1 MNQVLRDQVKG
12 LARNQGNKQQEHK
25 ETTCQIKTTLKKTTS
40 ETSTETTLISE
51 QINISH
57 VKKCGEAIRSRND
70 TIEKKKKT
78 RQKHIYDLSV
88 YIEHRMRFT
97 FRISLLEVL
106 SVDSKYVMLNTKFC
120 PSAAKLRR
128 TLHAFFEIR
137 FFMCFLFV
145 SYMCINCFLSI
156 SQLV

>member
-25 ETTCQIKTTLKKTTS
+25 EPTCQIKTTLKKTTS

-70 TIEKKKKT
+70 TIEKKKT

-106 SVDSKYVMLNTKFC
+106 SVDSKYIMLNTKLQTQDTDHDDDE
-120 PSAAKLRR
+120 K
-128 TLHAFFEIR
+128 I
-137 FFMCFLFV
+137 
-145 SYMCINCFLSI
+145 II
-156 SQLV
+156 